1 METCKH
7 GFPLALT
14 GALEQYLINGGPIP
28 RFQRCLDSVP
38 SDVLFDMVLR
48 IQGGNGSTVLHEAAW
63 NGDATFIQ
71 NICRKL
77 GSHEERFIL
86 IANADRFGQ
95 TPLHKAFAKGNT
107 SAAGMLLE
115 LLPLNKRAEVLQK
128 KDENQCTAISLAV
141 QGNKSE
147 VVSCLEGNMSSHDIF
162 QLVMDKDGAQPSLIQ
177 LAKRLEHSNVED
189 NLLACLSADDRQH
202 LHTTDEMEGKIYY
215 CIKQIFAKQTDI

>member
-28 RFQRCLDSVP
+28 RFQRCLDSVS
-38 SDVLFDMVLR
+38 SDVFFDMVLR

-77 GSHEERFIL
+77 GSNEDRFIL
-86 IANADRFGQ
+86 IENADRFGQ
-95 TPLHKAFAKGNT
+95 TPVHKAFAKGNT

-115 LLPLNKRAEVLQK
+115 WLPLDKRAEVLQK
-128 KDENQCTAISLAV
+128 KDKNERTAISLAV

-147 VVSCLEGNMSSHDIF
+147 VVLCLKSIMSSNDIF
-162 QLVMDKDGAQPSLIQ
+162 QLVMDKDEDQPSLIQ

-189 NLLACLSADDRQH
+189 NLLACLSAKDQ
-202 LHTTDEMEGKIYY
+202 LQVYASLETEGKIHC